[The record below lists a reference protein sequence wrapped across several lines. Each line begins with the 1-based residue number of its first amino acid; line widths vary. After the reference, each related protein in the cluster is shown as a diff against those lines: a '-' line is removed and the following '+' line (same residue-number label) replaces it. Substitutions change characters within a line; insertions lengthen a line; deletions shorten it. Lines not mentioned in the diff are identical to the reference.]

1 MRKSPRHPAPG
12 IKDVGTRLRRI
23 RRERKLTQA
32 DLARQIGIQ
41 QSDLS
46 RMEKGEYRVS
56 LDNLIKILS
65 VFEIKPAEFFAEI
78 SGPAAIPAARPLARE
93 DMQILQM
100 VRKLSPE
107 GRREVMEF
115 LEFKVQR
122 EQTDRRAVESRR
134 YESETGS

>member
-1 MRKSPRHPAPG
+1 MGRAMGQAAPQVADIG
-12 IKDVGTRLRRI
+12 VRLRRL

-56 LDNLIKILS
+56 LDNLFKILA
-65 VFEIKPAEFFAEI
+65 VFDIKMADFFGDAATAQ
-78 SGPAAIPAARPLARE
+78 PAATSRPLARE

-100 VRKLSPE
+100 LRRLSPE
-107 GRREVMEF
+107 GRQEAMEF
-115 LEFKVQR
+115 LEFKVRR
-122 EQTDRRAVESRR
+122 EAIDRRAIENRRDESG
-134 YESETGS
+134 TG